1 MYVEIQCY
9 PEKAQESGKDSLK
22 PYILIGSKEGEQK
35 QHKKHVLVRA
45 VPAHKCDISRDPG
58 KGHDLDKVLGDIGV
72 PLISHDESTEI
83 AQETHDTHDGCS
95 GIMRYKE
102 DYCLDSKEN
111 VIKQRRAAH
120 DDSCLFGLVLTFHIQ
135 EYVIL
140 KLL

>member
-1 MYVEIQCY
+1 MDIEIKRY
-9 PEKAQESGKDSLK
+9 PEKAQECRKDRFK

-58 KGHDLDKVLGDIGV
+58 KSHDLDKVLGHIGV
-72 PLISHDESTEI
+72 PLIGHDESTEI
-83 AQETHDTHDGCS
+83 TQKTHDTHDGCS
-95 GIMRYKE
+95 GIMRNKE

-111 VIKQRRAAH
+111 VIKQGRAAH

-135 EYVIL
+135 KYVIL